1 MSPSSK
7 PVSADVIAAAAEEL
21 KRRRLTAAPTAAP
34 SPDKGTERKTSK
46 GKKGK
51 LATRNCKLRL
61 PQQDDRQLRQLRRQ
75 LAAANIRASRQ
86 ELVRA
91 GLLLLVRLDRVDLL
105 LALRGMVAAQQP
117 ERSA

>member
-7 PVSADVIAAAAEEL
+7 PVSADLIAQAAQEL
-21 KRRRLTAAPTAAP
+21 KRRRLSAAPAATP
-34 SPDKGTERKTSK
+34 SPEKDTERKTRKSRK
-46 GKKGK
+46 GKA
-51 LATRNCKLRL
+51 ATRQCKLRL
-61 PQQDDRQLRQLRRQ
+61 PQREDRQLRQLRRQ

-105 LALRGMVAAQQP
+105 LALRGMVAAQDP
-117 ERSA
+117 ERAG

>member
-21 KRRRLTAAPTAAP
+21 KRRRLTAAPAAAP
-34 SPDKGTERKTSK
+34 SPDKGTERKASK
-46 GKKGK
+46 GGKGK
-51 LATRNCKLRL
+51 AATRNCKLRL
-61 PQQDDRQLRQLRRQ
+61 PQQEDRQLRQLRRQ

-117 ERSA
+117 ERTA